1 MPLVN
6 VMVNG
11 KAYTLGCG
19 EGEEAHLKE
28 LAALVDVKVHEA
40 QGMVGAQ
47 ASDTKLLLTAALL
60 LADEHHDALA
70 KLDNTAATAGS
81 LQGERDQASEKAE
94 SAQAVRS
101 KNRVHLRVIREF
113 VNCLGTD
120 RATETLDDW
129 QKTNILPFRKIDPAH
144 FKTIRR

>member
-19 EGEEAHLKE
+19 EGEEPHLKE
-28 LAALVDVKVHEA
+28 LAALVDVKVREA

-60 LADEHHDALA
+60 LADEHHETLE
-70 KLDNTAATAGS
+70 KLGSTAATAGS
-81 LQGERDQASEKAE
+81 LQGERDKASEMAE
-94 SAQAVRS
+94 NAQAIAADALEAAAARIEQS
-101 KNRVHLRVIREF
+101 LAA
-113 VNCLGTD
+113 LAGAGG
-120 RATETLDDW
+120 RA
-129 QKTNILPFRKIDPAH
+129 
-144 FKTIRR
+144 

>member
-28 LAALVDVKVHEA
+28 LAALVDVKVREA
-40 QGMVGAQ
+40 LGMVGSQ

-60 LADEHHDALA
+60 LADEHHETLE
-70 KLDNTAATAGS
+70 KLDSSAATAGN
-81 LQGERDQASEKAE
+81 LQGERDVLSGRAEAAE
-94 SAQAVRS
+94 SRAADALEVAAAKIERSLAV
-101 KNRVHLRVIREF
+101 LA
-113 VNCLGTD
+113 G
-120 RATETLDDW
+120 
-129 QKTNILPFRKIDPAH
+129 
-144 FKTIRR
+144 

>member
-28 LAALVDVKVHEA
+28 LAMLVDAKVREA
-40 QGMVGAQ
+40 QNMVGSQ

-60 LADEHHDALA
+60 LADEHHDALE
-70 KLDNTAATAGS
+70 KLGATAETAGT
-81 LQGERDQASEKAE
+81 LQGERDSLSEKAE
-94 SAQAVRS
+94 AAAGFAAEALEAAAARAEAIAARGASA
-101 KNRVHLRVIREF
+101 
-113 VNCLGTD
+113 
-120 RATETLDDW
+120 
-129 QKTNILPFRKIDPAH
+129 
-144 FKTIRR
+144 

>member
-28 LAALVDVKVHEA
+28 LAALVDVKVREA

-60 LADEHHDALA
+60 LADEHHETLE
-70 KLDNTAATAGS
+70 KLGSTAAAAGS
-81 LQGERDQASEKAE
+81 LQGERDQLSGKAE
-94 SAQAVRS
+94 AAEAVAADALEAAAARIEQS
-101 KNRVHLRVIREF
+101 LAA
-113 VNCLGTD
+113 LAATGG
-120 RATETLDDW
+120 RA
-129 QKTNILPFRKIDPAH
+129 
-144 FKTIRR
+144 

>member
-19 EGEEAHLKE
+19 EGEEGHLKE
-28 LAALVDVKVHEA
+28 LAALVDVKVREA
-40 QGMVGAQ
+40 QGMVGSQ

-60 LADEHHDALA
+60 LADEHHETLE
-70 KLDNTAATAGS
+70 KLGSTAATAGS

-94 SAQAVRS
+94 SAQAIAADALEAAAARIEHS
-101 KNRVHLRVIREF
+101 LAA
-113 VNCLGTD
+113 LAGTGG
-120 RATETLDDW
+120 RA
-129 QKTNILPFRKIDPAH
+129 
-144 FKTIRR
+144 

>member
-28 LAALVDVKVHEA
+28 LAGLVDLKVREA
-40 QGMVGAQ
+40 QNMVGSQ

-60 LADEHHDALA
+60 LADEHHETLEKLAAGTAAAGTLLGERDSLSEKADAADALA
-70 KLDNTAATAGS
+70 ADVLEAAAARAEAIAARAGN
-81 LQGERDQASEKAE
+81 A
-94 SAQAVRS
+94 
-101 KNRVHLRVIREF
+101 
-113 VNCLGTD
+113 
-120 RATETLDDW
+120 
-129 QKTNILPFRKIDPAH
+129 
-144 FKTIRR
+144 